1 MSQPSSLR
9 LPSGLSPACRA
20 VVCNVAGLP
29 RASRHT
35 RYTFVSTPAFS
46 CGVDQTKAKGGP
58 NSMIFVFA
66 LKLLIFLKCSYIFAC
81 GILFRNAKLWAAISI
96 IVISAPDTR
105 AHRRRPEGAALART
119 NSQDTRHAPCSPVP
133 GRGQRKCAGR
143 GERINGLRRPGGMMP
158 PGPPHRAG
166 PGWCG
171 QRPRPGLPATMRA
184 GFRAETL
191 ESPARGWP
199 I

>member
-1 MSQPSSLR
+1 
-9 LPSGLSPACRA
+9 
-20 VVCNVAGLP
+20 
-29 RASRHT
+29 
-35 RYTFVSTPAFS
+35 
-46 CGVDQTKAKGGP
+46 
-58 NSMIFVFA
+58 